1 MELMEKH
8 IINLLL
14 KKQGALMSEW
24 QDAKENPDD
33 LTDEEYFECDIYYE
47 TSIELI
53 TELITAIK
61 EEEAKQ

>member
-1 MELMEKH
+1 MNVIE
-8 IINLLL
+8 LLL

-33 LTDEEYFECDIYYE
+33 LPDDEYFECDIYYE

-53 TELITAIK
+53 TELIAAIK
-61 EEEAKQ
+61 EEEAK

>member
-1 MELMEKH
+1 MNVIE
-8 IINLLL
+8 LLL

-24 QDAKENPDD
+24 QDAKQNPDD

-47 TSIELI
+47 TSIDLI

-61 EEEAKQ
+61 EEEAK

>member
-1 MELMEKH
+1 MNVIE
-8 IINLLL
+8 LLL

-24 QDAKENPDD
+24 QDAKDNPDD
-33 LTDEEYFECDIYYE
+33 LNDDEYFECDIYYE

-53 TELITAIK
+53 TELIAAIK

>member
-1 MELMEKH
+1 MNVIE
-8 IINLLL
+8 LLL

-33 LTDEEYFECDIYYE
+33 LNDDEYFECDIYYE

-53 TELITAIK
+53 TELIAAIK
-61 EEEAKQ
+61 EESVM

>member
-1 MELMEKH
+1 MNVIE
-8 IINLLL
+8 LLL

-33 LTDEEYFECDIYYE
+33 LNDDEYFECDIYYE

-53 TELITAIK
+53 TELIAAIK
-61 EEEAKQ
+61 EEEAK

>member
-1 MELMEKH
+1 MNVIE
-8 IINLLL
+8 LLL

-33 LTDEEYFECDIYYE
+33 QNDDEYFECDIYYE

-53 TELITAIK
+53 TELIAAIK
-61 EEEAKQ
+61 EEEAK

>member
-1 MELMEKH
+1 MD

-24 QDAKENPDD
+24 QDAKDKPDD

-53 TELITAIK
+53 NELITAIK
-61 EEEAKQ
+61 EEGANNA

>member
-1 MELMEKH
+1 MNVIE
-8 IINLLL
+8 LLL

-33 LTDEEYFECDIYYE
+33 LNDDEYFECDIYYE

-61 EEEAKQ
+61 EEEAK